1 MGIGTALVYPTL
13 IAAIGDR
20 AHPAWR
26 ASAVGVYRLWRD
38 LGYAA
43 GGLLVGITADAID
56 ESAAIIVAGILTAA
70 SGVIVVLRMHDAPGQ
85 PNRLAPLPTR

>member
-1 MGIGTALVYPTL
+1 MYPTL

-43 GGLLVGITADAID
+43 GGLLVGFTADAVGNR
-56 ESAAIIVAGILTAA
+56 SAILVVAALTAG
-70 SGVIVVLRMHDAPGQ
+70 SGLVVGTRMRETMRHPAADATMTP
-85 PNRLAPLPTR
+85 